1 MKHTIQSITRMHIKF
16 WLVFFLITI
25 NVIYTQKAKSV
36 NEKKELEQI
45 KKTPQYQQV
54 RTKVINALSDKID
67 NYVLDQIRKKP

>member
-1 MKHTIQSITRMHIKF
+1 MHIKF
-16 WLVFFLITI
+16 LIALFLITI
-25 NVIYTQKAKSV
+25 NVIYSQKTQDKSR
-36 NEKKELEQI
+36 NEKKELEEI

>member
-1 MKHTIQSITRMHIKF
+1 M
-16 WLVFFLITI
+16 
-25 NVIYTQKAKSV
+25 
-36 NEKKELEQI
+36 ELEQI

>member
-1 MKHTIQSITRMHIKF
+1 MHIKF
-16 WLVFFLITI
+16 LLAVFLITI
-25 NVIYTQKAKSV
+25 NVICSQTSQGKHQI
-36 NEKKELEQI
+36 EKMELEQI